1 MAGQLF
7 HTGTRVVTWLD
18 AESYDGYHRE
28 LRVERNAKT
37 KSEHP
42 SRTAAEAITTK
53 SYGEREFAVAAGKS
67 RPVRRADLAD
77 LQRVVDQFVLHYDG
91 CGVSHECFTVL
102 GQRNLSVHFL
112 LDLDGTIYQTLDL
125 QERALH
131 ATIANDRSIGI
142 EIANVGA
149 FPPTN
154 SKTLTKW
161 YRGDAQGHTT
171 IRVPRQV
178 GDPHFLTKNFVARP
192 MRDTLARGKVQGQ
205 PLEQYDFTSE
215 QYAALS
221 KLTAALC
228 RVFPR
233 LTCDYPHDNKGRL
246 ITEKLSDDVLAHFHG
261 ILGHYHIQ
269 TNKQDPGP
277 ALQWDK
283 VIEGARE
290 LAK

>member
-1 MAGQLF
+1 M
-7 HTGTRVVTWLD
+7 
-18 AESYDGYHRE
+18 
-28 LRVERNAKT
+28 
-37 KSEHP
+37 
-42 SRTAAEAITTK
+42 
-53 SYGEREFAVAAGKS
+53 
-67 RPVRRADLAD
+67 
-77 LQRVVDQFVLHYDG
+77 
-91 CGVSHECFTVL
+91 
-102 GQRNLSVHFL
+102 
-112 LDLDGTIYQTLDL
+112 
-125 QERALH
+125 
-131 ATIANDRSIGI
+131 
-142 EIANVGA
+142 
-149 FPPTN
+149 
-154 SKTLTKW
+154 
-161 YRGDAQGHTT
+161 
-171 IRVPRQV
+171 
-178 GDPHFLTKNFVARP
+178 
-192 MRDTLARGKVQGQ
+192 
-205 PLEQYDFTSE
+205 EQYDFTSE